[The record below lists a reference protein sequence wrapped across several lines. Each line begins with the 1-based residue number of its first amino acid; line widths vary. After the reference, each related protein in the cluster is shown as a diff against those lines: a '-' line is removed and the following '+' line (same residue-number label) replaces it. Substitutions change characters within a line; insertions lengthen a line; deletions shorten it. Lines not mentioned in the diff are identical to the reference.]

1 MLVVILLVHQL
12 KLLSYKCVQKKG
24 MLISDSLGQTKKKMW
39 WWWRR
44 NDYRNAVLVLFGGK
58 MIENALVVVVV
69 LEERKLNCR
78 VG

>member
-1 MLVVILLVHQL
+1 MQSFDLLVHKL
-12 KLLSYKCVQKKG
+12 KLLSYKCVQKKVK
-24 MLISDSLGQTKKKMW
+24 LTSDSLGPTKKKMW

-58 MIENALVVVVV
+58 MTKNALVVVVV